1 MEMTLRDCLREASAL
16 SLKHDAE
23 ALGCSEPMPGAS
35 VDLPQDRIEELS
47 RKMLLL
53 PHEAVVLLLNRYS
66 FRLSPADTE
75 ELYDIEDAKGR
86 FRFYR
91 RLLSDCMGLGEDELI
106 SDASM
111 ESACKS
117 MMEEYLRIEM
127 GETVTEDKIVPFQGK
142 RRIRTVGRALL
153 IAAILAALLIG
164 MLMAVS
170 AEFRERVLSWFIEE
184 HREYSVFQIKH
195 SVDYTSATAQSFL
208 FTYLPEGTVLVD
220 SYDNGYYVE
229 REYEV
234 NKTQYIDI
242 MIFPD
247 GQKNYVDTENADLHD
262 FRTEYL
268 EGYWFAKD
276 TLHYACFELDGYHF
290 SLSGTVDIDELLKV
304 AQSVTRVDRAYGDP
318 RGFYF
323 TYLPE
328 GAEEVDGFTEADF
341 VYHEYEFG
349 DGKTV
354 KIMTCPDRCKVS
366 VNTEHAELHE
376 FRMGELEGW
385 WFAKEGLNY
394 VCFGL
399 DGCYISVYGT
409 ADIDEL
415 FKVAASVR
423 RANLMLANPLAYEL
437 TYLPEG
443 TELINDGSG
452 SFYAFCVYEVKGTQ
466 GFDVLI
472 VPADQR
478 EYLDTE
484 DVELHPLQLGEAEG
498 YWFTREDTN
507 FVCFAKEGCQ
517 FSLSGSLDIDEML
530 KIAAGI
536 RQREGIRVQPT
547 RPNTDNENA
556 APVVEY
562 DKSLMEMEDALQA
575 RVENLDWVRN
585 ALVTLSSAD
594 SGQIIEVDINVDT
607 DVLDETRQNELISL
621 AMEEVPGL
629 ERNLIYI
636 RDWEGR
642 NID

>member
-1 MEMTLRDCLREASAL
+1 
-16 SLKHDAE
+16 
-23 ALGCSEPMPGAS
+23 
-35 VDLPQDRIEELS
+35 
-47 RKMLLL
+47 
-53 PHEAVVLLLNRYS
+53 
-66 FRLSPADTE
+66 
-75 ELYDIEDAKGR
+75 
-86 FRFYR
+86 
-91 RLLSDCMGLGEDELI
+91 
-106 SDASM
+106 
-111 ESACKS
+111 
-117 MMEEYLRIEM
+117 M
-127 GETVTEDKIVPFQGK
+127 GEI
-142 RRIRTVGRALL
+142 
-153 IAAILAALLIG
+153 
-164 MLMAVS
+164 
-170 AEFRERVLSWFIEE
+170 
-184 HREYSVFQIKH
+184 
-195 SVDYTSATAQSFL
+195 
-208 FTYLPEGTVLVD
+208 
-220 SYDNGYYVE
+220 
-229 REYEV
+229 
-234 NKTQYIDI
+234 
-242 MIFPD
+242 
-247 GQKNYVDTENADLHD
+247 
-262 FRTEYL
+262 
-268 EGYWFAKD
+268 EGYWFSKED
-276 TLHYACFELDGYHF
+276 LNYVCFELDEYYISVF
-290 SLSGTVDIDELLKV
+290 GTTDIDELLKV
-304 AQSVTRVDRAYGDP
+304 VKSVTRVDRAYGDP
-318 RGFYF
+318 RDFYF

-349 DGKTV
+349 DGNTL

-366 VNTEHAELHE
+366 VNTEDAELHE

-415 FKVAASVR
+415 FKVAGSIR
-423 RANLMLANPLAYEL
+423 RTNLILANPLAYEL

-443 TELINDGSG
+443 AVELDPILDED
-452 SFYAFCVYEVKGTQ
+452 FADYAYEVEGA
-466 GFDVLI
+466 GDVDITI
-472 VPADQR
+472 VPADQCV
-478 EYLDTE
+478 YVDTE
-484 DVELHPLQLGEAEG
+484 NAELHPLQMDDAEG
-498 YWFTREDTN
+498 YWFSKEDLN
-507 FVCFAKEGCQ
+507 YVCFARDGCQ
-517 FSLSGSLDIDEML
+517 FSISGRMDIEELL

-547 RPNTDNENA
+547 SPNTDNENA

>member
-16 SLKHDAE
+16 SLARDAE

-35 VDLPQDRIEELS
+35 ADLPQDRIEELS

-66 FRLSPADTE
+66 FRLSPMDTE
-75 ELYDIEDAKGR
+75 QLYDMEDAKGR

-106 SDASM
+106 SDASL

-117 MMEEYLRIEM
+117 MMEKYLRIEL
-127 GETVTEDKIVPFQGK
+127 GETDTEDKIVPFKGK

-153 IAAILAALLIG
+153 IAALLAALLFG
-164 MLMAVS
+164 TLMAVS

-385 WFAKEGLNY
+385 WFAKEGFNY

-415 FKVAASVR
+415 FKVAGSIR
-423 RANLMLANPLAYEL
+423 RTNLILANPLAYEL

-443 TELINDGSG
+443 AVELDPILDED
-452 SFYAFCVYEVKGTQ
+452 FADYAYEVEGA
-466 GFDVLI
+466 GDVDITI

-478 EYLDTE
+478 VYVDTE
-484 DVELHPLQLGEAEG
+484 NAELHPLQMDDAEG
-498 YWFTREDTN
+498 YWFSKEDLN
-507 FVCFAKEGCQ
+507 YVCFARDGCQ
-517 FSLSGSLDIDEML
+517 FSISGRMDIEELL

-629 ERNLIYI
+629 ERNMIYL

>member
-184 HREYSVFQIKH
+184 HREYSVFQVKH

-208 FTYLPEGTVLVD
+208 FTYLPEGAELTQSDMDDD
-220 SYDNGYYVE
+220 SGFRTYKINGE
-229 REYEV
+229 
-234 NKTQYIDI
+234 KTLKISIY
-242 MIFPD
+242 PA
-247 GQKNYVDTENADLHD
+247 NTRVYVDTENAEVHPLQMG
-262 FRTEYL
+262 EI
-268 EGYWFAKD
+268 EGYWFSKED
-276 TLHYACFELDGYHF
+276 LNYVCFELDEYYISVF
-290 SLSGTVDIDELLKV
+290 GTTDIDELLKV
-304 AQSVTRVDRAYGDP
+304 VKSVTRVDRAYGDP
-318 RGFYF
+318 RDFYF
-323 TYLPE
+323 TCLPE

-341 VYHEYEFG
+341 VYHEYELG
-349 DGKTV
+349 GGKTV

-366 VNTEHAELHE
+366 VNTEDAELHE

-415 FKVAASVR
+415 FKVAGSIR
-423 RANLMLANPLAYEL
+423 RTNLILANPLAYEL

-443 TELINDGSG
+443 AVELDPILDED
-452 SFYAFCVYEVKGTQ
+452 FADYAYEVEGA
-466 GFDVLI
+466 GDVDITI

-478 EYLDTE
+478 VYVDTE
-484 DVELHPLQLGEAEG
+484 NAELHPLQMDDAEG
-498 YWFTREDTN
+498 YWFSKEDLN
-507 FVCFAKEGCQ
+507 YVCFARDGCQ
-517 FSLSGSLDIDEML
+517 FSISGRMDIEELL

>member
-75 ELYDIEDAKGR
+75 ELYDMEDAKGR

-153 IAAILAALLIG
+153 IAAILATLLIG

-184 HREYSVFQIKH
+184 HREYSVFQVKH

-208 FTYLPEGTVLVD
+208 FTYLPEGAELTQSDMDDD
-220 SYDNGYYVE
+220 SGFRTYKINGE
-229 REYEV
+229 
-234 NKTQYIDI
+234 KTLKISIY
-242 MIFPD
+242 PA
-247 GQKNYVDTENADLHD
+247 NTRVYVDTENAEVHPLQMG
-262 FRTEYL
+262 EI
-268 EGYWFAKD
+268 EGYWFSKED
-276 TLHYACFELDGYHF
+276 LNYVCFELDEYYISVF
-290 SLSGTVDIDELLKV
+290 GTTDIDELLKV
-304 AQSVTRVDRAYGDP
+304 VKSVTRVDRAYGDP
-318 RGFYF
+318 RDFYF

-328 GAEEVDGFTEADF
+328 GAELVDTIIDDDFEDYGYTVNGTQEIDITICPEQYRVYVDTE
-341 VYHEYEFG
+341 
-349 DGKTV
+349 
-354 KIMTCPDRCKVS
+354 
-366 VNTEHAELHE
+366 NAELHE
-376 FRMGELEGW
+376 LRMGELEGY
-385 WFAKEGLNY
+385 WFSKKELNY
-394 VCFGL
+394 VCFAL
-399 DGCYISVYGT
+399 DGCQFSISGT
-409 ADIDEL
+409 VDIKEL

-484 DVELHPLQLGEAEG
+484 DAELHPLQLGEAEG

-507 FVCFAKEGCQ
+507 FVCFAKDGCQ

-530 KIAAGI
+530 KVAAGI
-536 RQREGIRVQPT
+536 QAREGAHIQ
-547 RPNTDNENA
+547 PNTPNTGSENA

-562 DKSLMEMEDALQA
+562 DKSLMEMEDALQE

>member
-35 VDLPQDRIEELS
+35 VDLPRSRIEELS

-66 FRLSPADTE
+66 FRLSPEDTE

-106 SDASM
+106 SDASL

-127 GETVTEDKIVPFQGK
+127 GETVTEDKIVPFRGK

-184 HREYSVFQIKH
+184 HREYSVFQVKD
-195 SVDYTSATAQSFL
+195 SVDYTSATAQGFL
-208 FTYLPEGTVLVD
+208 FTYLPDGAELTD
-220 SYDNGYYVE
+220 NYDNGYYVE
-229 REYEV
+229 REYEI
-234 NKTQYIDI
+234 NKAQYIDI

-247 GQKNYVDTENADLHD
+247 GQKIYVDTENAELHD

-276 TLHYACFELDGYHF
+276 TLRYVCFELDGYHF

-304 AQSVTRVDRAYGDP
+304 AQSVIRVDRAYGDP
-318 RGFYF
+318 RDFYF

-328 GAEEVDGFTEADF
+328 GAELVDTIIDDDFEDYGYIVNGTQEIDITICPEQYRVYVDTE
-341 VYHEYEFG
+341 
-349 DGKTV
+349 
-354 KIMTCPDRCKVS
+354 
-366 VNTEHAELHE
+366 NAELHE
-376 FRMGELEGW
+376 LRMGELEGY
-385 WFAKEGLNY
+385 WFSKEELSY
-394 VCFGL
+394 VCFAL
-399 DGCYISVYGT
+399 DGCQFSISGT
-409 ADIDEL
+409 VDIDEL
-415 FKVAASVR
+415 FKVAVSVR

-452 SFYAFCVYEVKGTQ
+452 SFYAFCVYEVNGTQ

-472 VPADQR
+472 FPADQR

-484 DVELHPLQLGEAEG
+484 GAELHPLQLGEAEG

-530 KIAAGI
+530 KVAAGI
-536 RQREGIRVQPT
+536 QAREGAHIQ
-547 RPNTDNENA
+547 PNTPNTGSENA

-607 DVLDETRQNELISL
+607 DVLDETRQNKLISL

-629 ERNLIYI
+629 ERSLIYI

>member
-35 VDLPQDRIEELS
+35 VDLPRSRIEELS

-75 ELYDIEDAKGR
+75 ELYDMEDAKGR

-91 RLLSDCMGLGEDELI
+91 RLLSDCMGLGKDELI
-106 SDASM
+106 SDASL

-117 MMEEYLRIEM
+117 MMEEYLRIEL
-127 GETVTEDKIVPFQGK
+127 GETVTEEKIVPFKGK

-184 HREYSVFQIKH
+184 HREYSVFQVKH
-195 SVDYTSATAQSFL
+195 SVDYTSATARSFL
-208 FTYLPEGTVLVD
+208 FTYLPEGAELTQSDMDDD
-220 SYDNGYYVE
+220 SGLRTYKINGE
-229 REYEV
+229 
-234 NKTQYIDI
+234 KTLKISI
-242 MIFPD
+242 HPA
-247 GQKNYVDTENADLHD
+247 NTRVYVDTENAEVHPLQMG
-262 FRTEYL
+262 EI
-268 EGYWFAKD
+268 EGYWFSKED
-276 TLHYACFELDGYHF
+276 LNYVCFELDEYYISVF
-290 SLSGTVDIDELLKV
+290 GTTDIDELLKV
-304 AQSVTRVDRAYGDP
+304 VKSVTRVDRAYGDP
-318 RGFYF
+318 RDFYF

-341 VYHEYEFG
+341 VYHEYELG
-349 DGKTV
+349 GGKTV

-366 VNTEHAELHE
+366 VNTEDAELHE

-415 FKVAASVR
+415 FKVAGSIR
-423 RANLMLANPLAYEL
+423 RTNLILANPLAYEL

-443 TELINDGSG
+443 AVELDPILDED
-452 SFYAFCVYEVKGTQ
+452 FADYAYEVEGA
-466 GFDVLI
+466 GDVDITI
-472 VPADQR
+472 VPADQCV
-478 EYLDTE
+478 YVDTE
-484 DVELHPLQLGEAEG
+484 NAELHPLQMDDAEG
-498 YWFTREDTN
+498 YWFSKEDLN
-507 FVCFAKEGCQ
+507 YVCFARDGCQ
-517 FSLSGSLDIDEML
+517 FSISGRMDIEELL